1 MWLLE
6 RARREGSLQQRR
18 FHTKA
23 QSRATKAQRRNWNLF
38 VALWL
43 GFVPW
48 CEKTTRR
55 ARRIAVPVRSSRGEV
70 QVCAR
75 RRVCLRRS
83 RSRATRRLDHAGI
96 AVARCH
102 TNRRTTRDTD
112 RQPRVPAVIQV
123 RQLHET
129 EASRCAET
137 ESPPNSRTGA
147 YIQRVQ
153 ARSSADPASQCHHH
167 PACRRNHDYA
177 TRPAT
182 LPSECSAKRSPATGP
197 GAVPRSYDP

>member
-38 VALWL
+38 VPL
-43 GFVPW
+43 

-70 QVCAR
+70 HVCGR

-83 RSRATRRLDHAGI
+83 RSRATRRLDHAGTT
-96 AVARCH
+96 VVRSH

-112 RQPRVPAVIQV
+112 RQPRVPDVIQV

-137 ESPPNSRTGA
+137 EPPPNSRTGA

-153 ARSSADPASQCHHH
+153 AR
-167 PACRRNHDYA
+167 
-177 TRPAT
+177 
-182 LPSECSAKRSPATGP
+182 
-197 GAVPRSYDP
+197 